1 MNVGRGRSVALACT
15 MAALIASGSGVQQAS
30 AADGP
35 QVTVQGELVTV
46 VDGPTKESRVRVPGG
61 AFVPV
66 AAAAVKDVEP
76 GAKISVTVPRRT
88 MERSGTSFT
97 PVPDAV
103 APVTSVQPPVSSAQM
118 SPAVHQITAVVAVPR
133 GVSGTAPSSDAVRAQ
148 IASVSQYWSE
158 QTGGALTFSA
168 TSVTGPVNLSAS
180 CSDVWSMWEEA
191 ASRAGFSAGPN
202 KHLVLVLPREAASA
216 GCGYGLASV
225 GSGVSAG
232 GYAYVSDTAW
242 PVMSHELG
250 HNLGLAHAQRL
261 TCPGVA
267 DVALSEAAA
276 KGCRIDEYGDPWDVM
291 AASAP
296 NNAGSLSAPQAHR
309 LGMWP
314 SSAVTELSSGSASVS
329 LNPVS
334 SFTGTRAVRVVD
346 PKSGA
351 VYFVE
356 YRTRSGRDY
365 LLYSNMVGGVRIV
378 REDSSKSGQAKPS
391 LALDASPSGSS
402 ADVNWGI
409 PVGGSFTSY
418 GGGVTVQVISQ
429 DASSAQVKVTAGAV
443 NPSPVQ
449 SPAPAPSPVSV
460 TKPAATYDLSPSTGK
475 VSRLGNGGW
484 YAVPSSA
491 YMFNSALVTYTSG
504 ASWSTTVDGGR
515 SMDIIGTAFPG
526 GARGRVLVDGVAWA
540 DFDSYRATSTDP
552 YKQVLRTVNI
562 PAGRHTVTIVAL
574 PSAGRGTLALDAYRL
589 R

>member
-1 MNVGRGRSVALACT
+1 MKVGRGRSVAVACT
-15 MAALIASGSGVQQAS
+15 MAALVASGSGVQLAS
-30 AADGP
+30 AADGST
-35 QVTVQGELVTV
+35 VTVQGELVTV
-46 VDGPTKESRVRVPGG
+46 VDGPSTQSRVRVPGG

-66 AAAAVKDVEP
+66 SAAVVKDVEP
-76 GAKISVTVPRRT
+76 GAKVSVTVPRRT
-88 MERSGTSFT
+88 IERSGTSFT

-103 APVTSVQPPVSSAQM
+103 APVKAVQPPVSSAQM
-118 SPAVHQITAVVAVPR
+118 SPAVHQVTAVSAVPR
-133 GVSGTAPSSDAVRAQ
+133 GVSGSAPTAAAVQAQ

-168 TSVTGPVNLSAS
+168 ASVNGPLALSSS

-191 ASRAGFSAGPN
+191 ASRSGFTPGPN
-202 KHLVLVLPREAASA
+202 KHLVLVLPKEASNA

-261 TCPGVA
+261 TCPGAA
-267 DVALSEAAA
+267 DVALAEVSA

-309 LGMWP
+309 LGLWP
-314 SSAVTELSSGSASVS
+314 SSAVTELSSGTTSVS

-334 SFTGTRAVRVVD
+334 SFSGTRAVRVVD

-356 YRTRSGRDY
+356 YRTRTGRDY
-365 LLYSNMVGGVRIV
+365 LLYSNMVGGVRVV

-402 ADVNWGI
+402 GDVNWGI

-429 DASSAQVKVTAGAV
+429 GASSAQVKVTAGAV

-449 SPAPAPSPVSV
+449 SPAPSPVSV
-460 TKPAATYDLSPSTGK
+460 TKPAETFDLTPSTGR
-475 VSRLGNGGW
+475 VSRLGAGGW
-484 YAVPSSA
+484 FAVPSSA

-540 DFDSYRATSTDP
+540 DFDSYRTSSSAP
-552 YKQVLRTVNI
+552 YQQVLRTVNI